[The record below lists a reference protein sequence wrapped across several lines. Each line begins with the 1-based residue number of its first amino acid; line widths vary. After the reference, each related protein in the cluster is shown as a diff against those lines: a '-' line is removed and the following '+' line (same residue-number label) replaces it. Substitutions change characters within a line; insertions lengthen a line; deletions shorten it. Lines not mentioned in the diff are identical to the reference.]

1 MASNGI
7 RRSIGRKYGAV
18 VISTFLNRMSI
29 LASVYISKTS
39 SADQAPLDARESSNP
54 PTAAFWVKA
63 EGRPK
68 KREKKKKK
76 TYTAIH
82 ALDSEQLKNET
93 KYGSRGV
100 VPRRPAFS
108 SARELNVYR
117 DRLGRLYF
125 EVLVRADVRIS

>member
-1 MASNGI
+1 MHP
-7 RRSIGRKYGAV
+7 
-18 VISTFLNRMSI
+18 STSP
-29 LASVYISKTS
+29 KP
-39 SADQAPLDARESSNP
+39 APLIKRLSTPVNP
-54 PTAAFWVKA
+54 PTLQRRRS
-63 EGRPK
+63 GSRPRGGQK
-68 KREKKKKK
+68 KGKKKKKK